1 MSTTQPIRDRA
12 LLQDFKNYYLLHA
25 PSPRNYTLIVIGLNT
40 ALRISDILHLTW
52 SMDLKENGSF
62 RPHIL
67 IKEQK
72 PEKKTES

>member
-12 LLQDFKNYYLLHA
+12 LLQDFKNYYLLYA
-25 PSPRNYTLIVIGLNT
+25 PNPRNYTLIVIGLNT

-52 SMDLKENGSF
+52 NMVLKENGSF
-62 RPHIL
+62 RTHIL